1 LAVGVSSLKDVAQA
15 ANVSVPT
22 VSRILRRKNIKRFSE
37 ETCKKVWEAAARLRY
52 RPNMLVT
59 GLQTGL
65 THTIGVMVPPFDS
78 YWSAI
83 LYGIHDTLISVDYVP
98 ITLWVRHG
106 DNYPR
111 SGPLDDLEQIHRLI
125 DRRIDGV
132 IMWPPITPDYYAHN
146 EELTARNVPVVTIDH
161 ELPPQYGADSITTDE
176 EHGAQLVAKHL
187 LGLGHR
193 RIAHLGDTGL
203 DTYSWAQRRRKFFE
217 QQIAAVPSASCFT
230 IERAKGTD
238 GLEIAK
244 RILMADPRPTA
255 VYAASDLL
263 ARYVYLAAA
272 ELKLRIPDDVSV
284 VGFADLDFAS
294 LMMPPLTSVLQKGYE
309 VGRRAAKLLIDRIQ
323 GKFAQNGRQNIKMNC
338 ELVVREST
346 GPARQD

>member
-1 LAVGVSSLKDVAQA
+1 MAVGVSSLKDVAQA